1 MRKEVRR
8 RLWLKVGSSLLPAIS
23 ILVWLTP
30 VAAGAG
36 TCPNEAFRV
45 GPSSALPDCRAYE
58 LVSPPDSN
66 GRLLNPFSGFS
77 LRDASE
83 LFPTELASPSRDSI
97 VYATWQS
104 PLLSPPDP
112 NGNVDVYEAVRGP
125 GGWATTRRLT
135 PSGSEAVIPIA
146 GGVSSDH
153 GYSFFRV
160 APVFG
165 DRIGGSLAGELGVA
179 YLSKPD
185 GTFEP
190 VGIGSEGTEPLAQGR
205 YISPGGKHVI
215 FSTGRQVGQSVWC
228 QGSALK
234 CAVHRLEADAAPTG
248 TGAVY
253 DREATG
259 DTHVVSLLP
268 PNVPQVAGQQAFYQ
282 GASKDGSAIAFT
294 VEGNLYVRVNSGE
307 PGEETEE
314 VASGSPV
321 YAGLSEDGKY
331 LFYVAGGEKGVI
343 HRFETGTKVDVG
355 VNAAAEGELVNVSGD
370 GSHAYFISE
379 AQVGGQGTLGQP
391 NLYVWNGTGVEFV
404 TTVAPSDLERTSGS
418 LEKLPALTRWTS
430 QAVAPVNDAEVG
442 PGADSS
448 RTTADGKVLIFESK
462 AELTGYENAGH
473 TEVYRWAEGGGGVT
487 CVSCEGAPEPATGDA
502 RLQELNFVAQGMVI
516 HNLTDDGTR
525 VFFETEEDLS
535 VADTDEGVND
545 IYQWSEGSLGG
556 PELISSGRSQAYPL
570 AHEGKGLPVPNVLL
584 SVTPSGGDVVF
595 TAQDVLVPGAGE
607 GGTQAIYDAR
617 VNGGFPPPPSPEIP
631 CAEEDCRGAASE
643 LGSYFA
649 EPQSDKTA
657 GKGNVKPRR
666 KHRCHRSPKKGAK
679 AHRCHRKHGKRH
691 RASVSSTASTP
702 NASGEEVDQVQ
713 AQALPA
719 SVTPSTSALIGDFDD
734 FGIESLS
741 GSLSTTAAGAHPDF
755 TASFSL
761 THGTRVG
768 RPYSD
773 AHAEE
778 ISVSVPPG
786 LLGNPNAIPRCSMGE
801 FVAFGNC
808 KTDSQVGVAKVLITN
823 QGLAFEPIY
832 NLTPPHPKQEVARL
846 GFVAAF
852 LPVFID
858 VKVRTASDYGVTAT
872 VHSPPSLSG
881 VLASETIL
889 WGNPADAS
897 HDAQRLTAV
906 EALNCS
912 ESENACEN
920 GGSRPSTIPVNE
932 RKPFMT
938 NPSGCG
944 SGQLGLKVTS
954 YQLPGKVFNASA
966 PLSPITDC
974 SGLPFAPS
982 FTAEPTSHVAG
993 APTGL
998 STKLVIPQ
1006 HEGSDERA
1014 TATMREA
1021 RVTLPAGMQVNPG
1034 AANWIEP
1041 CSAEQVGYHQEVDAG
1056 CPDGSKLGT
1065 AKILSPALPE
1075 AIEGAIYQRTP
1086 EPGHQLG
1093 LWLVA
1098 DQLGLHIKLPGELE
1112 PDKQSGR
1119 LTAVFRD
1126 LPQVPVSEID
1136 LDVWGGGRAPL
1147 QNPDSCGTYATDF
1160 SFAPHS
1166 SDPFA
1171 IGSSQMQ
1178 IDQGCGRP
1186 FGPKLRAGVTKPVAG
1201 KYSPLIVDLT
1211 REDNEQGLR
1220 GFKLTLPDGELAKIK
1235 GVARCSDAAAQAGAC
1250 PEEARIGTVT
1260 AITGVG
1266 PDPLAI
1272 PQPGKP
1278 TPAVYL
1284 GGPYEGSPLSVVTI
1298 APAQAGP
1305 FDLGNLV
1312 VRSGL
1317 GLDPDTNRAVIDVD
1331 PLPQFFEGVGL
1342 SYRRLHVVVDRPDFS
1357 LNPTDCREM
1366 AVDSTVTSTQ
1376 GAVAHPSTRF
1386 QVDGCKALKFAP
1398 KLALTLKGGT
1408 KRADY
1413 PALTAVLKARKGDA
1427 NIARAT
1433 VALPHSE
1440 FLAQEHIGTICT
1452 RKQFARHAC
1461 PKGSA
1466 YGTAT
1471 AWSPLLAKP
1480 LSGPVYLR
1488 SSSHVLPD
1496 LVAALSGELDV
1507 NLAGRIDSTKAGG
1520 IRTTFEAV
1528 PDAPVTKFVL
1538 HMRGGAKGLIT
1549 NSTDACR
1556 RPHRAEAVLR
1566 AQNGRASNLRPVL
1579 KFKGCAKHKRRR

>member
-1 MRKEVRR
+1 M
-8 RLWLKVGSSLLPAIS
+8 
-23 ILVWLTP
+23 
-30 VAAGAG
+30 
-36 TCPNEAFRV
+36 
-45 GPSSALPDCRAYE
+45 
-58 LVSPPDSN
+58 
-66 GRLLNPFSGFS
+66 
-77 LRDASE
+77 
-83 LFPTELASPSRDSI
+83 
-97 VYATWQS
+97 
-104 PLLSPPDP
+104 
-112 NGNVDVYEAVRGP
+112 
-125 GGWATTRRLT
+125 
-135 PSGSEAVIPIA
+135 
-146 GGVSSDH
+146 
-153 GYSFFRV
+153 
-160 APVFG
+160 
-165 DRIGGSLAGELGVA
+165 AGELGNA

-185 GTFEP
+185 GSFEP

-205 YISPGGKHVI
+205 YISPDGRHVI
-215 FSTGRQVGQSVWC
+215 FSTGKQPGQSVWC
-228 QGSALK
+228 GQKSSE
-234 CAVHRLEADAAPTG
+234 CEVRRLEPDAAPTG
-248 TGAVY
+248 TGAIY
-253 DREATG
+253 DREANG
-259 DTHVVSLLP
+259 GTHVVSLLP
-268 PNVPQVAGQQAFYQ
+268 AAVKQEAGQQAFYQ
-282 GASKDGSAIAFT
+282 GASRDGSSIAFKMGET
-294 VEGNLYVRVNSGE
+294 LYVRVNSGE
-307 PGEETEE
+307 GGEKTEE
-314 VASGSPV
+314 AAPGVV
-321 YAGLSEDGKY
+321 YAGLSADGRY
-331 LFYVAGGEKGVI
+331 LFYVEGGEDGTI
-343 HRFETGTKVDVG
+343 HRLDTEAESDLEINSG
-355 VNAAAEGELVNVSGD
+355 AEGEVVNVSAD
-370 GSHAYFISE
+370 GSHVYFISE
-379 AQVGGQGTLGQP
+379 VQIAGQGTPDQP
-391 NLYVWNGTGVEFV
+391 NLYVWNEAAVEFV
-404 TTVAPSDLERTSGS
+404 TTVAPSDLERTSGT

-430 QAVAPVNDAEVG
+430 QAVAPVNDIEVG

-448 RTTADGKVLIFESK
+448 RTTPDGGAIVFESK

-473 TEVYRWAEGGGGVT
+473 TEVYRWAEGAGGVT
-487 CVSCEGAPEPATGDA
+487 CVSCEGGPEPATADA
-502 RLQELNFVAQGMVI
+502 RLQELTLVGPGTVI
-516 HNLTDDGTR
+516 HNLTDDGSR
-525 VFFETEEDLS
+525 VFFETGEDLS
-535 VADTDEGVND
+535 SDDTDEGVND
-545 IYQWSEGSLGG
+545 IYEWTEGSLGG
-556 PELISSGRSQAYPL
+556 SELISSGHSEAYPL
-570 AHEGKGLPVPNVLL
+570 AHEGKGLPVPNVLY

-607 GGTQAIYDAR
+607 AGTQAIYDAR
-617 VNGGFPPPPSPEIP
+617 VNGGFPPAPAPSPP
-631 CAEEDCRGAASE
+631 CTEERCRRATSAP
-643 LGSYFA
+643 GSSFL
-649 EPQSDKTA
+649 EPQSDVTA
-657 GKGNVKPRR
+657 GKGNVKPQRKRR
-666 KHRCHRSPKKGAK
+666 CSRSQKKKGGK
-679 AHRCHRKHGKRH
+679 AHGCKRRHGKHGGGAGKR
-691 RASVSSTASTP
+691 RLARSSAAAEVSPSPSSSSSSAEVTKTETQAPSASA
-702 NASGEEVDQVQ
+702 
-713 AQALPA
+713 
-719 SVTPSTSALIGDFDD
+719 TPSTSALIGDFND
-734 FGIESLS
+734 FGIESFS
-741 GSLSTTAAGAHPDF
+741 GSLSTTTAGAHPDF
-755 TASFSL
+755 SASFSF
-761 THGTRVG
+761 THGTRAG
-768 RPYSD
+768 RPWSD

-778 ISVSVPPG
+778 ISVSLPPG
-786 LLGNPNAIPRCSMGE
+786 LLGNPNAIPRCRMGE
-801 FVAFGNC
+801 FVAFANC
-808 KTDSQVGVAKVLITN
+808 ETDAQVGVARVLITN
-823 QGLAFEPIY
+823 QGRAFEPIY
-832 NLTPPHPKQEVARL
+832 NLEPPHPKQEVARL
-846 GFVAAF
+846 GFMAAF

-881 VLASETIL
+881 VLESETIL
-889 WGNPADAS
+889 WGNPADES

-906 EALNCS
+906 EALTCS
-912 ESENACEN
+912 EVETACKN
-920 GGSRPSTIPVNE
+920 GGSRPSTIPVNG

-938 NPSGCG
+938 NPSGCD
-944 SGQLGLKVTS
+944 SGQLGLRVTS

-966 PLSPITDC
+966 PLTPITDC

-998 STKLVIPQ
+998 STKLTIPQ
-1006 HEGSDERA
+1006 HEGPDERA

-1041 CSAEQVGYHQEVDAG
+1041 CSAEQVGYQHEVDAG
-1056 CPDGSKLGT
+1056 CPDGSRLGT
-1065 AKILSPALPE
+1065 AKIFSPALPE

-1112 PDKQSGR
+1112 PDKQTGR
-1119 LTAVFRD
+1119 LTAIFRD

-1136 LDVWGGGRAPL
+1136 LDVWGGDRAPL

-1166 SDPFA
+1166 SDPLA
-1171 IGSSQMQ
+1171 VGSSQMQ

-1186 FGPKLRAGVTKPVAG
+1186 FGPKLKAGVAKPVAG
-1201 KYSPLIVDLT
+1201 KYSPLIVDLL

-1220 GFKLTLPDGELAKIK
+1220 GFELILPDGELAKIK

-1305 FDLGNLV
+1305 FDLGHLV

-1366 AVDSTVTSTQ
+1366 AVDSTVTSMQ

-1452 RKQFARHAC
+1452 RKQFAVDAC
-1461 PKGSA
+1461 PKGSV

-1488 SSSHVLPD
+1488 SSNNVLPD

-1538 HMRGGAKGLIT
+1538 RMRGGAKGLIT

-1556 RPHRAEAVLR
+1556 RTHRAVAALR

-1579 KFKGCAKHKRRR
+1579 QFKGCAKHKRRG